1 MNENNNFN
9 NEQPAYQ
16 IPQQPVYAPPVQP
29 QAPQQPAYQ
38 VPQEPAYAQPV
49 QPQAPQEPAYAQ
61 PVQPQAPQEPVY
73 AQPIQPQAPQE
84 PVYAQPVQP
93 QQPVY
98 NNPPAYDP
106 YAGQNYNQ
114 QAYQS
119 YGAPAQ
125 APNDTTTLVFGIV
138 ALVAALTFYFSPAG
152 IVFGILAKKK
162 AEGFMSLNGEV
173 GGTIKTGKILG
184 TVGFIVGIVMS
195 AILSIVIFAALVG

>member
-29 QAPQQPAYQ
+29 QAPQQPAYEAPQQPAYQ

-49 QPQAPQEPAYAQ
+49 QPQ
-61 PVQPQAPQEPVY
+61 V
-73 AQPIQPQAPQE
+73 PQE

-98 NNPPAYDP
+98 NNPPAYNP

-173 GGTIKTGKILG
+173 GGAIKTGKILG

-195 AILSIVIFAALVG
+195 AILSSVIFAALVG